1 MALLTWTPD
10 LDTGIETIDS
20 QRKQIVDYI
29 NQLHEVQQTGNRDE
43 TLKVMDG
50 LVNYTATHF
59 ADGEAILEKAAYSP
73 TEAHTGVHVR
83 FVDKVSKL
91 YAEHGAGMDTAE
103 DLLNLLEG
111 WLFTHIRLNDMAY
124 VESLKAAGIKEGC
137 SSPQIVASKAFAAR
151 FISPRLSSR
160 SHCVPPIC
168 RHSTAERSAESN
180 SARISPTT

>member
-1 MALLTWTPD
+1 MALLTWTSH
-10 LDTGIETIDS
+10 LATGIETIGS
-20 QRKQIVDYI
+20 QHKQIVDYI

-43 TLKVMDG
+43 TLQVMDG
-50 LVNYTATHF
+50 PVNYTATHF
-59 ADGEAILEKAAYSP
+59 ADEDAMLEKVGYPLA
-73 TEAHTGVHVR
+73 EAHKSVHAR

-91 YAEHGAGMDTAE
+91 YAEHAAGMDTAE

-111 WLFTHIRLNDMAY
+111 WLFTHSRLNDMAY
-124 VESLKAAGIKEGC
+124 VESLKAAGIKERC
-137 SSPQIVASKAFAAR
+137 SSPQVAASKAFAAR

>member
-1 MALLTWTPD
+1 MTAKEFFRKNLNVPNVLTMIRLL
-10 LDTGIETIDS
+10 
-20 QRKQIVDYI
+20 
-29 NQLHEVQQTGNRDE
+29 
-43 TLKVMDG
+43 
-50 LVNYTATHF
+50 LVPVLLLVSW
-59 ADGEAILEKAAYSP
+59 ICLSSSP
-73 TEAHTGVHVR
+73 
-83 FVDKVSKL
+83 
-91 YAEHGAGMDTAE
+91 
-103 DLLNLLEG
+103 LLEG